1 MMEKPPTNARQIQ
14 KKLSPLHVEG
24 GEERFPFGLGHA
36 IGRACFLI
44 AIQPVVPVGLE
55 LIDEPLKRGV
65 VGRRFV
71 HARQTNRHPPDGKIF
86 ILGEKSCLQKK
97 AARSCSR
104 SETARSRSF
113 TPPSRGCARRSIRST
128 ASPWRSRPRKRAGG
142 AI

>member
-1 MMEKPPTNARQIQ
+1 MMEKPPTIASLIQ

-71 HARQTNRHPPDGKIF
+71 HARQTTRHPPDGKIF

-104 SETARSRSF
+104 SGTAPRRSF
-113 TPPSRGCARRSIRST
+113 TPRTRGCARRSDRST
-128 ASPWRSRPRKRAGG
+128 ASRCRSPRKNRA
-142 AI
+142 